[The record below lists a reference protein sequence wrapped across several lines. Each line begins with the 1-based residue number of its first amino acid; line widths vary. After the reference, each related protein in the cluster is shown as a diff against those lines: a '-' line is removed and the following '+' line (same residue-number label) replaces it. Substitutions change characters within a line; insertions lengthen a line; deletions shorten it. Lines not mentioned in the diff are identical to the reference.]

1 MQISELDE
9 EIYDDVEE
17 THCSLQ
23 QLTDEELIE
32 CRKVLE
38 KRLEKVLFKMQERE
52 KLCRFQN

>member
-1 MQISELDE
+1 MKSENLINE
-9 EIYDDVEE
+9 VFDDVEE

-52 KLCRFQN
+52 KLCR

>member
-23 QLTDEELIE
+23 QLTNEELIE

-52 KLCRFQN
+52 KLCR